1 MEFTPNTGGATR
13 GACYSCAFG
22 PMLPL
27 PATHFF
33 PGQHAFAENREKEMS
48 KPHRFSMNK
57 LLTLFDEGGNP
68 GHQVQ
73 FDLVVKFIR
82 LEIDTST

>member
-1 MEFTPNTGGATR
+1 ME
-13 GACYSCAFG
+13 
-22 PMLPL
+22 
-27 PATHFF
+27 PAILVRLVQFFLFPPPFF
-33 PGQHAFAENREKEMS
+33 PSQRAFAENREKEIS
-48 KPHRFSMNK
+48 KPHRFSMIK